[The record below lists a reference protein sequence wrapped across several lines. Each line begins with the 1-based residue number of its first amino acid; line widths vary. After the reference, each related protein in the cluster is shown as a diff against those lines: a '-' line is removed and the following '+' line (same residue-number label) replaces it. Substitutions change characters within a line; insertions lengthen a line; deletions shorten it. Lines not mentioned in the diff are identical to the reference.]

1 MNIVS
6 TNDDELIGEIL
17 VVEDNPSSLKLL
29 SNILITAG
37 YKVRPAPDGELAL
50 QSIKARHPDLILLDF
65 NLPGIDG
72 IEVCR
77 CLKDDHNTMDI
88 PIIFVSA
95 IEKSE
100 LKVKALECG
109 AIDFVTKPIDASE
122 VLARIKTH
130 LKMYCLQQKLSSTS
144 EQLQKHQEDLEE
156 LVKKR
161 TVKLL
166 KREKQI
172 SAALKEKEVLLREIH
187 HRVKNNMQI
196 IVSLLNLHSRE
207 SNDIHVKNIFYECRN
222 RIGAMS
228 LIHQVLYRSKDVAH
242 IDFNNYLLELS
253 TYLRQAYQVSGRRI
267 VFKIGPCE
275 ILLSLDQSIAIGTV
289 VCELLSNSMKHAFP
303 DRKEGTISMDITALS
318 GDRAEL
324 IVEDDG
330 KGFDKEFDFEN
341 SQSLGLNIMRSTVRG
356 QLDGTIKMESDGD
369 VGTKYIIHFK
379 AK

>member
-1 MNIVS
+1 
-6 TNDDELIGEIL
+6 
-17 VVEDNPSSLKLL
+17 
-29 SNILITAG
+29 
-37 YKVRPAPDGELAL
+37 
-50 QSIKARHPDLILLDF
+50 
-65 NLPGIDG
+65 
-72 IEVCR
+72 
-77 CLKDDHNTMDI
+77 
-88 PIIFVSA
+88 
-95 IEKSE
+95 
-100 LKVKALECG
+100 
-109 AIDFVTKPIDASE
+109 
-122 VLARIKTH
+122 
-130 LKMYCLQQKLSSTS
+130 
-144 EQLQKHQEDLEE
+144 
-156 LVKKR
+156 
-161 TVKLL
+161 
-166 KREKQI
+166 
-172 SAALKEKEVLLREIH
+172 
-187 HRVKNNMQI
+187 
-196 IVSLLNLHSRE
+196 
-207 SNDIHVKNIFYECRN
+207 FYECRN

-289 VCELLSNSMKHAFP
+289 VCELLSNSLKHAFP